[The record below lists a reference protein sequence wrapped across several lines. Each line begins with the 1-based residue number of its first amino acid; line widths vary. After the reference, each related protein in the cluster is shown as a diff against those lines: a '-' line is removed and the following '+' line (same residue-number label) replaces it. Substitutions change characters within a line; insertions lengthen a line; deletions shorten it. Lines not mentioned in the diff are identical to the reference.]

1 MFNVY
6 ICNFLSDSLVP
17 SVFLPPHLFWH
28 VQEGKRLPP
37 TMWLVLYSIQ
47 REREFRAIEHI
58 MSAIG
63 IIKTG
68 SSFLLLP
75 SFFFLLIQQPL
86 SCCAVGLIGVNGKKE
101 LETWRC
107 RALLGLAT
115 ASLACTCKLFK
126 KKKKKKKSTTS
137 FLFFFKRFFFFC

>member
-1 MFNVY
+1 
-6 ICNFLSDSLVP
+6 
-17 SVFLPPHLFWH
+17 
-28 VQEGKRLPP
+28 
-37 TMWLVLYSIQ
+37 
-47 REREFRAIEHI
+47 

-68 SSFLLLP
+68 S
-75 SFFFLLIQQPL
+75 FFLLFLYSRAP
-86 SCCAVGLIGVNGKKE
+86 SAVLLLIGVNGKKE

-126 KKKKKKKSTTS
+126 KKQKKIDDDDDRPP
-137 FLFFFKRFFFFC
+137 FLPRFFSFFLSFFC